1 MFGESNKGKLMAKAF
16 YYPVATAT
24 ITDGTYGTMVNGGVS
39 YTFSSGN
46 TVTNEH
52 RISDESIG
60 SAVGS
65 FGSDNTDTIR
75 FDLGASYACDAI
87 AIYLSADDVSNLVL
101 YYSSSSGS
109 MGSDSSDPSVPL
121 ATTPVMSTNYVAGWN
136 IRTFTE
142 ITDRYWFVKAT
153 STIDISEI
161 IIGKKYDFDVN
172 FDLNNKLGE
181 EFGTDIITSYG
192 GNEYANKRH
201 EPKTTWSWNWSY
213 LSSNQKTSLEDLNS
227 KVQDHKKFIYYDE
240 TTYHYVRMVKPLVFT
255 EVAPSVYSTSMTLRE
270 QLA

>member
-1 MFGESNKGKLMAKAF
+1 MAKSF
-16 YYPVATAT
+16 IYDSIGFSEATVQAGT
-24 ITDGTYGTMVNGGVS
+24 ASGTTFTANSGAITD
-39 YTFSSGN
+39 
-46 TVTNEH
+46 EH
-52 RISDESIG
+52 RAIDQSIG
-60 SAVGS
+60 SVITS
-65 FGSDNTDTIR
+65 FDYQDTIR
-75 FDLGASYACDAI
+75 FDLGSSQTANVIAVNFNGAEDDQFKVYASASATAMGTAI
-87 AIYLSADDVSNLVL
+87 LDDEFNVSSAGGWSVWTLSGTGRYWFLRSADD
-101 YYSSSSGS
+101 
-109 MGSDSSDPSVPL
+109 
-121 ATTPVMSTNYVAGWN
+121 
-136 IRTFTE
+136 TFLNMTE
-142 ITDRYWFVKAT
+142 V
-153 STIDISEI
+153 
-161 IIGKKYDFDVN
+161 IIGTKYNFDVN